1 MVGKHPSLH
10 KTLKLV
16 TFWSCF
22 SFKIRAFC
30 NKAEKLFQGSWK
42 RPVFR
47 VFSNLDFWSFK
58 WLSLPHLE
66 ALDSGEA
73 TVGSSTLPSKCPIL
87 SCVEK
92 LSLPVSSVLLH
103 GYPISEERIRLQ
115 HQALV
120 CPPKMCYC
128 VAASKCCTRKVNW
141 ERCHKKLENALF
153 SRHLNFF
160 HVLYVYD

>member
-1 MVGKHPSLH
+1 MSYYWMK
-10 KTLKLV
+10 
-16 TFWSCF
+16 
-22 SFKIRAFC
+22 
-30 NKAEKLFQGSWK
+30 
-42 RPVFR
+42 
-47 VFSNLDFWSFK
+47 
-58 WLSLPHLE
+58 
-66 ALDSGEA
+66 ALDSGEEA
-73 TVGSSTLPSKCPIL
+73 TVGSSNLPSKFSIL
-87 SCVEK
+87 SWVEK
-92 LSLPVSSVLLH
+92 LSLPVSSILLY

-160 HVLYVYD
+160 HVLYVYDWDLSATSEAWLGHLKHKISKCIFLHITCSLAFSSKW